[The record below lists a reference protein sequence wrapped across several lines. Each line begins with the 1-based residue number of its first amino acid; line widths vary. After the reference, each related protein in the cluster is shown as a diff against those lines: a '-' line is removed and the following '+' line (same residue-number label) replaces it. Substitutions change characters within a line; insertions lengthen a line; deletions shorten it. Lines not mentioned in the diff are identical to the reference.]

1 MIPARVLDVLRC
13 PVCGQP
19 LVEGAGSLRCESRH
33 SFDVARQGY
42 VNLLAGKGRRASTA
56 DSADMVAARAAFL
69 TAGHY
74 QPLVD
79 ALTSVA
85 ASVGDPDGIVLD
97 AGAGTGHYLAAVLDR
112 LPSAAGLAL
121 DVSTFALRRAARAHP
136 RIGAVVCDV
145 WERLPIESGAIS
157 LVLDVFAPRNAEEF
171 HRVLRPGGALVVVT
185 PTRAHLAELVGP
197 LGLVSV
203 DERKDERLE
212 AALGEY
218 VTMHSRELVEWP
230 LRLDRATA
238 GHVVRMGPSAHHVP
252 AETLRAELERLGDTV
267 DVTASVTVSVYRS

>member
-1 MIPARVLDVLRC
+1 MIPVRVLDVLRC

-19 LVEGAGSLRCESRH
+19 LVEGDAALRCESRH

-42 VNLLAGKGRRASTA
+42 VNLLAGKGRRTGTA
-56 DSADMVAARAAFL
+56 DTAEMVAARGAFL

-79 ALTSVA
+79 ALTSVVA
-85 ASVGDPDGIVLD
+85 EVSDPDGIVLD

-112 LPSAAGLAL
+112 LPSAAGLAM
-121 DVSTFALRRAARAHP
+121 DVSTYALRRAARAHP
-136 RIGAVVCDV
+136 RLGAVVWDV
-145 WERLPIESGAIS
+145 WERLPIASGAIA

-171 HRVLRPGGALVVVT
+171 RRVLRPGGTLVVAT
-185 PTRAHLAELVGP
+185 PTRAHLAELVRP

-212 AALGEY
+212 VALGEY
-218 VTMHSRELVEWP
+218 FTAHSREPVAWP
-230 LRLDRATA
+230 MRLDLATA
-238 GHVVRMGPSAHHVP
+238 AHVVRMGPSAHHVP
-252 AETLRAELERLGDTV
+252 AETLRAGLERLGHTV
-267 DVTASVTVSVYRS
+267 EVTASVTVSVYRS

>member
-1 MIPARVLDVLRC
+1 MIPARVLEVLRC
-13 PVCGQP
+13 PVCERP
-19 LVEGAGSLRCESRH
+19 LVEGDGALRCESRH

-56 DSADMVAARAAFL
+56 DTAEMVAARAAFL
-69 TAGHY
+69 AAGHY

-85 ASVGDPDGIVLD
+85 ADVTDPDGVVLD

-136 RIGAVVCDV
+136 RLGAVVWDV
-145 WERLPIESGAIS
+145 WERLPIASGAIS

-171 HRVLRPGGALVVVT
+171 RRVLRPGGALVVVT
-185 PTRAHLAELVGP
+185 PNRSHLAELVGP

-218 VTMHSRELVEWP
+218 LAAHSREPVEWRM
-230 LRLDRATA
+230 RLDRTTA
-238 GHVVRMGPSAHHVP
+238 GQVVRMGPSAHHVP
-252 AETLRAELERLGDTV
+252 AETLRAGLERLGDTV
-267 DVTASVTVSVYRS
+267 EVTGSVTVHVYRS

>member
-1 MIPARVLDVLRC
+1 MIPTRVLDVLRC
-13 PVCGQP
+13 PVCEQP
-19 LVEGAGSLRCESRH
+19 LVEGDGALRCASRH

-56 DSADMVAARAAFL
+56 DTAEMVSARAAFL
-69 TAGHY
+69 AAGHY

-79 ALTSVA
+79 VLTSVA
-85 ASVGDPDGIVLD
+85 ADVTDPDGIVLD

-112 LPSAAGLAL
+112 LPSAVGLAL

-136 RIGAVVCDV
+136 RLGAVVWDV
-145 WERLPIESGAIS
+145 WDRLPIASGAIS

-171 HRVLRPGGALVVVT
+171 HRVLRPGGGLVVVT
-185 PTRAHLAELVGP
+185 PNRSHLAELVRP

-218 VTMHSRELVEWP
+218 VTARSREPVEWP

-238 GHVVRMGPSAHHVP
+238 GQVVRMGPSAHHVP
-252 AETLRAELERLGDTV
+252 AETLRAGLERLGDTIE
-267 DVTASVTVSVYRS
+267 VTASVTVHVYRS